1 MYGLTS
7 IRAFRAVSRFKQEN
21 ELLLEASQ
29 KTQFASISASQ
40 WLSLRL
46 QFIGVS
52 LLAGVSIIAVLQ
64 HQYDIANPGLIG
76 LSITYALSV
85 TSLLSGVVNAFTETE
100 RELIAIERVKQYLDD
115 IPVETVG
122 GENPPYAW
130 PSQGVVEFKN
140 VVLKYR

>member
-1 MYGLTS
+1 MHGLTS

-64 HQYDIANPGLIG
+64 HQYDIADPGLIG
-76 LSITYALSV
+76 LAITYALSV

>member
-76 LSITYALSV
+76 LAITYALSV

>member
-1 MYGLTS
+1 MHGLTS

-76 LSITYALSV
+76 LAITYALSV

>member
-64 HQYDIANPGLIG
+64 HQYDIADPGLIG
-76 LSITYALSV
+76 LAITYALSV